1 MNMFLFHLYTESK
14 CVQFTESEMVVA
26 RGSVVAE
33 WGKWKDLG
41 QRLQTSSYKMN
52 IFWVSNIQHG
62 DYS

>member
-1 MNMFLFHLYTESK
+1 MFLFHLYTESK

-52 IFWVSNIQHG
+52 IF
-62 DYS
+62 